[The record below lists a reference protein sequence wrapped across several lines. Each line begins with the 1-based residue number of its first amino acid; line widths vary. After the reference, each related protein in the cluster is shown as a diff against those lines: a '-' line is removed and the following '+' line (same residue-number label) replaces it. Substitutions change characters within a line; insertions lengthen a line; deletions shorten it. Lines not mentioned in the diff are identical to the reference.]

1 MLPEERG
8 DPPWRSTRVG
18 TRRDGKRI
26 TGKRGE
32 MAEETQVRTY
42 EPPEEFVAKANVN
55 DPSVYEEAEKDYE
68 GFWAERA
75 RELHWF
81 KEWDQVLNWDPPE
94 AEWFAGGKINASYNC
109 LDYQVEQGRG
119 DKTAIL
125 WESDEPGETRTYTYS
140 ELKAEVEKFA
150 NVLKSL
156 GVQKGD
162 PVSIYLPMIPELPI
176 AMLACARIGA
186 PHSVVFGAFSADSLR
201 DRINDAEAKVLVTAD
216 TAPRGGKETPLK
228 QNADEALEDAP
239 SVESVVVVKR
249 TGDDVNFVESRDN
262 WWDDLMAEADD
273 ECPAEE
279 TDAEDLLYILY
290 SSGSTGKPKGIVH
303 TTGGYLTHVH
313 ATTNWVMDLK
323 DDDVYWCTADIGWVT
338 GHSYIVYGPL
348 SNGATTLIFEGTPS
362 YPDSDRWWQI
372 VEDHKVNILYTA
384 PTAIRAFMKGGT
396 EDLEKHDLSSLRLL
410 GTVGEPINPRAWE
423 WYHDNVGGGRCPI
436 VDTWWQTE
444 TGGIMITPLPGITHT
459 KPGSATRP
467 FPGIF
472 ATLYDEEGNEIEGEG
487 QGNLVIERP
496 WPGML
501 RTLYKDPERYR
512 DTYWDKYGDVYFAG
526 DGARR
531 DEDGYFW
538 ITGRVDDVMNVS
550 GHRISTAEVES
561 ALVGHGVVAE
571 AAVIGRHDEDK
582 GQAIVA
588 YVILEGEREGSDELI
603 QELNQQVRKAIG
615 AHARPEEILFTPE
628 LPKTRSGKIMRR
640 ILRGVAEGEED
651 LGDTTTLADPSV
663 VDDLKEARQKS

>member
-1 MLPEERG
+1 M
-8 DPPWRSTRVG
+8 T
-18 TRRDGKRI
+18 
-26 TGKRGE
+26 
-32 MAEETQVRTY
+32 EETKVRTY
-42 EPPEEFVAKANVN
+42 EPPEEFAAQANVN
-55 DPSVYEEAEKDYE
+55 DPSIYEEAGRDFES
-68 GFWAERA
+68 FWAECA
-75 RELHWF
+75 RDLHWF
-81 KEWDQVLNWDPPE
+81 EEWDEVLNWDPPE
-94 AEWFAGGKINASYNC
+94 AQWFVGGKLNIAYNC
-109 LDYQVEQGRG
+109 LDYQVEQGNG

-125 WESDEPGETRTYTYS
+125 WEGDEPGDNRTFTYS
-140 ELKAEVEKFA
+140 ELTTEVKKFA
-150 NVLKSL
+150 NVLKDL
-156 GVQKGD
+156 GVKKGD

-201 DRINDAEAKVLVTAD
+201 DRINDCESKVLVTAD
-216 TAPRGGKETPLK
+216 SGPRGGKPTPLK
-228 QNADEALEDAP
+228 HNADEALEDAP
-239 SVESVVVVKR
+239 SVQSVVVVKR
-249 TGDDVNFVESRDN
+249 TGDDVNFVEGRDN
-262 WWDDLMAEADD
+262 WWDELMADADD

-279 TDAEDLLYILY
+279 MDSEDILYILY

-303 TTGGYLTHVH
+303 TTGGYLTQVK
-313 ATTNWVMDLK
+313 ATTNWIFDLK
-323 DDDVYWCTADIGWVT
+323 DDDIYWCTADIGWVT

-348 SNGATTLIFEGTPS
+348 SNGATSLVFEGTPS
-362 YPDSDRWWQI
+362 YPESDRWWDI
-372 VEDHKVNILYTA
+372 VERHGVTILYTA

-396 EDLEKHDLSSLRLL
+396 EPLEKHDLSSLRLL

-423 WYHDNVGGGRCPI
+423 WYHENVGGGRCPI

-444 TGGIMITPLPGITHT
+444 TGGIMITPLPGITAT
-459 KPGSATRP
+459 KPGSATFP

-472 ATLYDEEGNEIEGEG
+472 AALYDEEGNEVEGEG
-487 QGNLVIERP
+487 RGNLVIKRP

-531 DEDGYFW
+531 DEDGYYW

-561 ALVGHGVVAE
+561 ALVAHQAVAE
-571 AAVIGRHDEDK
+571 SAVIGRQDEDK

-588 YVILEGEREGSDELI
+588 YVILEAGREGSDELV

-615 AHARPEEILFTPE
+615 AHARPEEIIFTPD

-640 ILRGVAEGEED
+640 ILKGVAEGEED

-663 VDDLKEARQKS
+663 VDDLKEARRQS

>member
-1 MLPEERG
+1 
-8 DPPWRSTRVG
+8 
-18 TRRDGKRI
+18 
-26 TGKRGE
+26 

-42 EPPEEFVAKANVN
+42 EPPEEFVAQANVN

-487 QGNLVIERP
+487 RGNLVVERP

-531 DEDGYFW
+531 DEDAYFW

-561 ALVGHGVVAE
+561 ALVGHGAIAE

-588 YVILEGEREGSDELI
+588 YVILEGDREGSDELM

-615 AHARPEEILFTPE
+615 AHARPQEIIFTPE

>member
-1 MLPEERG
+1 
-8 DPPWRSTRVG
+8 
-18 TRRDGKRI
+18 
-26 TGKRGE
+26 

-42 EPPEEFVAKANVN
+42 EPPEEFTRQANVS
-55 DPSVYEEAEKDYE
+55 DPSIYEEAERDFE

-75 RELHWF
+75 RDLHWF
-81 KEWDQVLNWDPPE
+81 KEWDQILKWDPPE
-94 AEWFAGGKINASYNC
+94 AQWFVGGKLNAAYNC
-109 LDYQVEQGRG
+109 LDYQVEQGKG
-119 DKTAIL
+119 DKTALI
-125 WESDEPGETRTYTYS
+125 WEGDEPGDTRAFTYS
-140 ELKAEVEKFA
+140 ELTAEVKKFA

-186 PHSVVFGAFSADSLR
+186 PHSVVFGAFSADALR

-216 TAPRGGKETPLK
+216 TGPRGGRRTPLK
-228 QNADEALEDAP
+228 QNADEALQDAP
-239 SVESVVVVKR
+239 SVHSVVVVRR
-249 TGDDVNFVESRDN
+249 TGDDVNIVDGRDL
-262 WWDDLMAEADD
+262 WWDDLMAEADE
-273 ECPAEE
+273 ECPAEQM
-279 TDAEDLLYILY
+279 DSEDLLYILY

-303 TTGGYLTHVH
+303 TTGGYLTHVK
-313 ATTNWVMDLK
+313 ATTKWVFDLK
-323 DDDVYWCTADIGWVT
+323 DDDIYWCTADIGWVT

-348 SNGATTLIFEGTPS
+348 SSGATALMFEGTPS
-362 YPDSDRWWQI
+362 YPEADRWWRI
-372 VEDHKVNILYTA
+372 VEDHKVTILYTA
-384 PTAIRAFMKGGT
+384 PTAIRAFIKTGT
-396 EDLEKHDLSSLRLL
+396 ENLERHDLSSLRLL
-410 GTVGEPINPRAWE
+410 GSVGEPINPRAWE
-423 WYHDNVGGGRCPI
+423 WYYENVGGGRCPV

-444 TGGIMITPLPGITHT
+444 TGGIMISPLPGITPT
-459 KPGSATRP
+459 KPGSATYP

-472 ATLYDEEGNEIEGEG
+472 PGLYDEEGNEIEGPSSG
-487 QGNLVIERP
+487 GNLVMKRP

-512 DTYWDKYGDVYFAG
+512 ETYWEKYGDVYFAG

-531 DEDGYFW
+531 DEDGYYW

-561 ALVGHGVVAE
+561 ALVAHHAVAE

-588 YVILEGEREGSDELI
+588 YVILEGDREGSPELV
-603 QELNQQVRKAIG
+603 QELNQQVRRRIG
-615 AHARPEEILFTPE
+615 AHARPEEIIFTPE

-651 LGDTTTLADPSV
+651 LGDVTTLADPSV
-663 VDDLKEARQKS
+663 VDDLKEARQRS

>member
-1 MLPEERG
+1 
-8 DPPWRSTRVG
+8 
-18 TRRDGKRI
+18 
-26 TGKRGE
+26 

-42 EPPEEFVAKANVN
+42 GPPEEFAAQANVN
-55 DPSVYEEAEKDYE
+55 DPSVYKEAEKDYE
-68 GFWAERA
+68 EFWAERA

-81 KEWDQVLNWDPPE
+81 EEWDQVLNWDPPE
-94 AEWFAGGKINASYNC
+94 AEWFAGGKINACYNC
-109 LDYQVEQGRG
+109 LDYQIEQGKG

-125 WESDEPGETRTYTYS
+125 WEGDEPGDTLTYTYS
-140 ELKAEVEKFA
+140 ELATEVQKFA
-150 NVLKSL
+150 NVLKAL
-156 GVQKGD
+156 GVQKGN

-201 DRINDAEAKVLVTAD
+201 DRINDCESKVLVTAD
-216 TAPRGGKETPLK
+216 TAPRGGKKTPLK

-239 SVESVVVVKR
+239 SIESVVVVR
-249 TGDDVNFVESRDN
+249 RSGDDVNFAEGRDN
-262 WWDDLMAEADD
+262 WWDDLMADADE
-273 ECPAEE
+273 ECPPEE
-279 TDAEDLLYILY
+279 TDAEDILYILY

-303 TTGGYLTHVH
+303 TTGGYLTHVQ
-313 ATTNWVMDLK
+313 TTTKWVLDVK
-323 DDDVYWCTADIGWVT
+323 GDDIYWCTADIGWVT

-348 SNGATTLIFEGTPS
+348 SNGATSLIFEGTPS
-362 YPDSDRWWQI
+362 YPESDRWWQI

-384 PTAIRAFMKGGT
+384 PTAIRAFMKSGT
-396 EDLEKHDLSSLRLL
+396 EALEKHDLSSLRLL

-423 WYHDNVGGGRCPI
+423 WYHENVGGGRCPI

-444 TGGIMITPLPGITHT
+444 TGGIMITPLPGITAT
-459 KPGSATRP
+459 KPGSATFP

-472 ATLYDEEGNEIEGEG
+472 AALYDEEGNEIGGEG
-487 QGNLVIERP
+487 QGNLVIKRP

-550 GHRISTAEVES
+550 GHRISTAEIES
-561 ALVGHGVVAE
+561 ALVGHGVCAE

-588 YVILEGEREGSDELI
+588 YVILEGDREGSDELI

-615 AHARPEEILFTPE
+615 PHARPEEIIFTPE

-640 ILRGVAEGEED
+640 ILRGVAEDEED

-663 VDDLKEARQKS
+663 VDDLKEARRQS